1 MAKANSIIIKLVSS
15 AGTGFYY
22 TTRKNPRGQTEKLS
36 LRKFDPR
43 GPQARDLQG
52 SEDQVEP
59 AGSVMPYG
67 RQRRRA
73 GVAISVALAVGLLQS
88 ILLAPAAARADM
100 QAGWQAYTAG
110 DYEAAIRE
118 WQPLAEDG
126 DYQAAYA
133 LGMAFQIK
141 GEPASAVPWYEQA
154 ASAGLA
160 EAQILLGTIY
170 ARGNDVPRDLVRAYA
185 WLYRAVEKNSPN
197 AQLILESVAGLM
209 TPEEIEAAKALSAT
223 L

>member
-1 MAKANSIIIKLVSS
+1 MLH
-15 AGTGFYY
+15 
-22 TTRKNPRGQTEKLS
+22 
-36 LRKFDPR
+36 
-43 GPQARDLQG
+43 
-52 SEDQVEP
+52 
-59 AGSVMPYG
+59 G

-73 GVAISVALAVGLLQS
+73 GGALAFVAGVLF
-88 ILLAPAAARADM
+88 LLAHALDAAAADM

-110 DYEAAIRE
+110 DYETAIRE

-141 GEPASAVPWYEQA
+141 GEPANAVPWYEQA

-170 ARGNDVPRDLVRAYA
+170 ARGDAVPRDLVRAYA
-185 WLYRAVEKNSPN
+185 WLYKAAQQDSPN
-197 AQLILESVAGLM
+197 ALLILESVAGLM
-209 TPEEIEAAKALSAT
+209 TAEEIEAAKALAAT
-223 L
+223 FQSP

>member
-1 MAKANSIIIKLVSS
+1 
-15 AGTGFYY
+15 
-22 TTRKNPRGQTEKLS
+22 
-36 LRKFDPR
+36 
-43 GPQARDLQG
+43 
-52 SEDQVEP
+52 
-59 AGSVMPYG
+59 MPYG

-73 GVAISVALAVGLLQS
+73 GVAISVAFAVGLLQALVL
-88 ILLAPAAARADM
+88 IPNAALAGM

-110 DYEAAIRE
+110 DYETAIRE
-118 WQPLAEDG
+118 WQPLAEAG

-141 GEPASAVPWYEQA
+141 GEPALAVPWYEQA

-170 ARGNDVPRDLVRAYA
+170 ARGGDVPRDLVRAYA
-185 WLYRAVEKNSPN
+185 WLNRAAEKSSPN
-197 AQLILESVAGLM
+197 AQLILDSVAGLM
-209 TPEEIEAAKALSAT
+209 TVEEVEAAKALSAT

>member
-1 MAKANSIIIKLVSS
+1 
-15 AGTGFYY
+15 
-22 TTRKNPRGQTEKLS
+22 
-36 LRKFDPR
+36 
-43 GPQARDLQG
+43 
-52 SEDQVEP
+52 
-59 AGSVMPYG
+59 MPYG

-73 GVAISVALAVGLLQS
+73 GVAISVALALGLLQS
-88 ILLAPAAARADM
+88 LVLAPAAARADM

-170 ARGNDVPRDLVRAYA
+170 ARATMCPATWCARTPGSTGQSRRTARMPSSSSSPSRA
-185 WLYRAVEKNSPN
+185 
-197 AQLILESVAGLM
+197 
-209 TPEEIEAAKALSAT
+209 
-223 L
+223 

>member
-1 MAKANSIIIKLVSS
+1 
-15 AGTGFYY
+15 
-22 TTRKNPRGQTEKLS
+22 
-36 LRKFDPR
+36 
-43 GPQARDLQG
+43 
-52 SEDQVEP
+52 
-59 AGSVMPYG
+59 MPYG

-88 ILLAPAAARADM
+88 LVLAPAAAQADM

-170 ARGNDVPRDLVRAYA
+170 ARGNDVPPRPSARVRLA
-185 WLYRAVEKNSPN
+185 LPGSREE
-197 AQLILESVAGLM
+197 Q
-209 TPEEIEAAKALSAT
+209 PECPAHPRVRRGPDDP
-223 L
+223 

>member
-1 MAKANSIIIKLVSS
+1 
-15 AGTGFYY
+15 
-22 TTRKNPRGQTEKLS
+22 
-36 LRKFDPR
+36 
-43 GPQARDLQG
+43 
-52 SEDQVEP
+52 
-59 AGSVMPYG
+59 MPYG

-73 GVAISVALAVGLLQS
+73 GGALAIAAGLLL
-88 ILLAPAAARADM
+88 LLAHAPGTAWASM

-110 DYEAAIRE
+110 DYETAIRE

-141 GEPASAVPWYEQA
+141 GEPANAVPWYEQA
-154 ASAGLA
+154 ASAGMA

-170 ARGNDVPRDLVRAYA
+170 ARGGDVPRDLVRAYA
-185 WLYRAVEKNSPN
+185 WLYKAAQQESPN
-197 AQLILESVAGLM
+197 ATLILESVAGLM
-209 TPEEIEAAKALSAT
+209 TADEIEAAKALSET